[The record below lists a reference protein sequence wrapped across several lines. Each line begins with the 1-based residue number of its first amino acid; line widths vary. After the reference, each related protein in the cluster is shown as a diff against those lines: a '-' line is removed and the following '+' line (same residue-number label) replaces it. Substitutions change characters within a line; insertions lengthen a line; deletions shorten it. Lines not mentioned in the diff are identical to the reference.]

1 MLEFTVLGRLRVV
14 ADGDEVAIPDPVDR
28 ILLMGLLVNANAVV
42 DPVAVIGSV
51 WQEESDLPASAHA
64 SAERLTKLV
73 EGLPGH
79 VRLRRHAMGYQLI
92 VDEGLV
98 DYCQAKAMYL
108 EAKQLAPMRRAELLR
123 DAFALWPETFEPD
136 VAWSPTVDDLME
148 SIVKD
153 LDDVVRTLSKNS
165 PDDFVP

>member
-1 MLEFTVLGRLRVV
+1 
-14 ADGDEVAIPDPVDR
+14 
-28 ILLMGLLVNANAVV
+28 
-42 DPVAVIGSV
+42 
-51 WQEESDLPASAHA
+51 
-64 SAERLTKLV
+64 
-73 EGLPGH
+73 
-79 VRLRRHAMGYQLI
+79 
-92 VDEGLV
+92 
-98 DYCQAKAMYL
+98 MYL